1 MTGAALLALATFTAT
16 AADKKDDKK
25 PAPIPDKL
33 TTCPVSGD
41 KLGGDM
47 GKPYVFE
54 YKGREVKLCCP
65 DCKKD
70 FEKDPAKYMKKIEAA
85 DKASDKAAGKPA
97 NKDSKK

>member
-1 MTGAALLALATFTAT
+1 M
-16 AADKKDDKK
+16 
-25 PAPIPDKL
+25 

-41 KLGGDM
+41 KLGEM

-70 FEKDPAKYMKKIEAA
+70 FEKEPAKYMKKIEAA
-85 DKASDKAAGKPA
+85 DKAKPSDKATNNDPK
-97 NKDSKK
+97 KDPKK